1 MFLLRKFI
9 AVLLFPAS
17 ICAGLLIAGL
27 ALVLFTR
34 RQKLG
39 KVLLSAGVL
48 LFALSTQGAVGD
60 ALLGPLE
67 SQYPALHDP
76 LGGAE
81 REARMRPKWIVALGG
96 GYKYDPRVPVTSRH
110 SGASL
115 HRLIEA
121 IRLQRMVP
129 GAKLIL
135 SGGKPFGGTAEGRGM
150 EVLALAL
157 GVDPSALLVEERS
170 RNTRDQA
177 VFIGRIVG
185 KDSFILVTSASHM
198 PRAMGMFRKE
208 GMNPIPAP
216 TDHRVAE
223 SNSPRIFR
231 YVPSAGALKNTRR
244 AVYEFLGL
252 AWARMRGQIE

>member
-9 AVLLFPAS
+9 VVLLFPAS
-17 ICAGLLIAGL
+17 ICAGLLISGL

-48 LFALSTQGAVGD
+48 LFALATQGAVGD

-67 SQYPALHDP
+67 SQYPVLHDP
-76 LGGAE
+76 LGGAGG
-81 REARMRPKWIVALGG
+81 EARMRPKWIVALGG
-96 GYKYDPRVPVTSRH
+96 GYISDPGLPVTSRH

-115 HRLIEA
+115 YRLIEA

-129 GAKLIL
+129 GAKLIM
-135 SGGKPFGGTAEGRGM
+135 SGGKPYGGTAEGRGM

-157 GVDPSALLVEERS
+157 GVDPSALLAEERS
-170 RNTRDQA
+170 LNTHDQA

-223 SNSPRIFR
+223 SNSPWIFR